1 MASVEKESA
10 KSKKKIVDVTLNRKD
25 SGSSSESANDA
36 PEPAQEE
43 GENKSENPTSKSSEQ
58 SDQNS
63 LPAVQTHP
71 RRSRDSRRHTRK
83 RQVQFKLPTQRT
95 VRRDRVDQQCRALNI
110 KYRRWPGN
118 REPKA
123 FLHKSHCRFVD
134 GTDGLPKNQKVP
146 GDCIL

>member
-1 MASVEKESA
+1 MELTVTSTPPARMILRSATTKKRDQLASVEKESA
-10 KSKKKIVDVTLNRKD
+10 KSKKNIVDVTLNRKD

-71 RRSRDSRRHTRK
+71 TRSRDSRRHTRK
-83 RQVQFKLPTQRT
+83 
-95 VRRDRVDQQCRALNI
+95 
-110 KYRRWPGN
+110 
-118 REPKA
+118 
-123 FLHKSHCRFVD
+123 
-134 GTDGLPKNQKVP
+134 
-146 GDCIL
+146 